1 MRRNYRRKLIAGCF
15 CGILM
20 KDLLRA
26 TLTLKQVFVLAERVT
41 ALHRKISTGLFRLS
55 LEIRPKSNLTRPILS
70 SPTFN

>member
-1 MRRNYRRKLIAGCF
+1 MTDENLSAAVF
-15 CGILM
+15 SGILM
-20 KDLLRA
+20 KDLLPA
-26 TLTLKQVFVLAERVT
+26 TLALKRVFVLAERVA